1 MSNYL
6 KIPML
11 ETGLIHGDEISDD
24 IGTDTTGATPATYT
38 VGTAA
43 GTLAITRSGSPVV
56 LKAAVKLTVV
66 IGSGQTT
73 IGGTGGSITVV
84 DAGEG
89 LASGDVMTIAAAAL
103 GGSSTAATVVI
114 DAATLNSGSS
124 NWVANRYIPVDD
136 IILTNP
142 SDSNTVVLTGATS
155 MTYTIT
161 FGNQFASE
169 EQCAGLVDAQV
180 AKAWSAENSIPVMEL
195 SFKPQSIVLA

>member
-11 ETGLIHGDEISDD
+11 ETGLIHDDEISDD
-24 IGTDTTGATPATYT
+24 IGADTTGATPATYT

-56 LKAAVKLTVV
+56 LGAAVKLTVV
-66 IGSGQTT
+66 IGSGEST

-103 GGSSTAATVVI
+103 GGSSTAATVI
-114 DAATLNSGSS
+114 LDAATLNSGSA
-124 NWVANRYIPVDD
+124 NWVANRYIPVDN

-195 SFKPQSIVLA
+195 SFKPQSIVMA

>member
-24 IGTDTTGATPATYT
+24 IGTDTTGATAATYT

-84 DAGEG
+84 DAG
-89 LASGDVMTIAAAAL
+89 
-103 GGSSTAATVVI
+103 ATVVI

>member
-11 ETGLIHGDEISDD
+11 KTGLIHGDNITDD
-24 IGTDTTGATPATYT
+24 IGTETTNATPATYT
-38 VGTAA
+38 LGTAA
-43 GTLAITRSGSPVV
+43 ATLTITRSGLPVV

-66 IGSGQTT
+66 IGSGQST
-73 IGGTGGSITVV
+73 IGGTGGKIEVV

-89 LASGDVMTIAAAAL
+89 LAAGDVMNIAAAQL
-103 GGSSTAATVVI
+103 GASSTAATVDI

-124 NWVANRYIPVDD
+124 NFVATRFIPVDD

-169 EQCAGLVDAQV
+169 EQCAGLVDVQV

-195 SFKPQSIVLA
+195 GFKPQSIVLA

>member
-11 ETGLIHGDEISDD
+11 ETGLVHGMDISADLSA
-24 IGTDTTGATPATYT
+24 DTTNATPATYT

-66 IGSGQTT
+66 IGGGQTT
-73 IGGTGGSITVV
+73 IGGAGGSITVV
-84 DAGEG
+84 DGGEG

-103 GGSSTAATVVI
+103 GASSTTATVGV
-114 DAATLNSGSS
+114 DAANLNSGSS
-124 NWVANRYIPVDD
+124 NWVATRYIPVDD